1 MWISWKTIRE
11 NRNAIKLI
19 SKCLPRLDHYAG
31 IANRVSKENYVGKND
46 MFGGIGQRNVFSRVA
61 CRDEHCVMF
70 SRLERKKVGI
80 LIISSYDG

>member
-1 MWISWKTIRE
+1 
-11 NRNAIKLI
+11 
-19 SKCLPRLDHYAG
+19 
-31 IANRVSKENYVGKND
+31 